1 MSVIPVSA
9 NGARVIGGLPGG
21 ARVCRISAAGLV
33 TRRQRIQSER
43 PKLKSP

>member
-1 MSVIPVSA
+1 MSAIPESA
-9 NGARVIGGLPGG
+9 NGARVIGVLPGG
-21 ARVCRISAAGLV
+21 ARVCRTGAAGLI